1 VHTPAKKARTSRA
14 PHAPP
19 AKAASKAAKPAAAR
33 TGPAPAGAKPAALA
47 PRRAAPAKVARK
59 AQRGRAGKKAG
70 GAAAR
75 RSNKREG
82 ETYKARR
89 KLTRRKPDD
98 AAVLEV
104 ACGAGVARH
113 LAPVCFVTGCLRGE
127 ELSQADVR
135 MLCVHSQSGQ
145 ACPRIGQVY
154 LHRVCKAVHPD
165 LSISKRS
172 MDVLQSFTAD
182 MFERLVA
189 EAARITTKTGQ
200 ATLTSREV
208 RSPGAKAGVRQTL
221 SETRMQ
227 ALGSA
232 TEVRA
237 RSAQT
242 CGWRADAL

>member
-1 VHTPAKKARTSRA
+1 M
-14 PHAPP
+14 
-19 AKAASKAAKPAAAR
+19 
-33 TGPAPAGAKPAALA
+33 A

-200 ATLTSREV
+200 ATLTSPRCAAPALKLGSGRPCPRQGCKLWEAPLRYERGLRRLV
-208 RSPGAKAGVRQTL
+208 DGVLMLCRAAAPGADAADVMPMGTLETQTHSRL
-221 SETRMQ
+221 ET
-227 ALGSA
+227 
-232 TEVRA
+232 
-237 RSAQT
+237 
-242 CGWRADAL
+242 